1 MSDFTIF
8 NDIPIDIIIDEF
20 KKLHPQSIEYYFL
33 SSEIKERFINFNF
46 DDKVKFMK
54 ENPEFLVPVI
64 VNLWKEEL
72 IPGKLRGRD
81 NKHSAL
87 TFMLSNS
94 GTELLKVV
102 GQIYEKCDEYELF
115 YIKKYMEMF
124 GKKHGI
130 YQNNV

>member
-20 KKLHPQSIEYYFL
+20 KKLHPQSVEYHLL
-33 SSEIKERFINFNF
+33 SNEIKERFFNLNF
-46 DDKVKFMK
+46 DEKVKFMN

-64 VNLWKEEL
+64 VRLWKEEL
-72 IPGKLRGRD
+72 IPEKLRGRD

-87 TFMLSNS
+87 TFILSNS

-102 GQIYEKCDEYELF
+102 GHIYEKCDEYELF
-115 YIKKYMEMF
+115 YIKSYMEIYAE
-124 GKKHGI
+124 KHRI
-130 YQNNV
+130 YQSKI

>member
-20 KKLHPQSIEYYFL
+20 KKLHPQSVEYHLL
-33 SSEIKERFINFNF
+33 SYEIKERFFNFNF

-72 IPGKLRGRD
+72 IPEKLRGSS

-87 TFMLSNS
+87 TFILSNS

-115 YIKKYMEMF
+115 YIKSYMEMYSE
-124 GKKHGI
+124 KHNI
-130 YQNNV
+130 YRSKI

>member
-1 MSDFTIF
+1 MSDINIF
-8 NDIPIDIIIDEF
+8 NNIPIDIIIDEF
-20 KKLHPQSIEYYFL
+20 KKLHHQSPEYYFL
-33 SSEIKERFINFNF
+33 SHEIKERFINFNF

-54 ENPEFLVPVI
+54 ENPEFMVPVI
-64 VNLWKEEL
+64 VNMWKEQL
-72 IPGKLRGRD
+72 IPENLRGRD
-81 NKHSAL
+81 NKHCAL